1 MTPGIAAVL
10 LAGLLPLTT
19 LAADAGGPTVTEA
32 TKSTSQAQL
41 YRGSRI
47 IGSTVRDAKN
57 KKIGIIKDLILD
69 AGRGEVAYAVVSF
82 GGVMGVGPKFHA
94 VPWQALEPGD
104 DLRQYVLHADRETI
118 SQAPA
123 FDKGRWPDMS
133 DQKWSADIDR
143 YWSRMVGKGTF
154 GTNKLT
160 SGVPN
165 PAPATSHAPPVGAG
179 TGPRSD
185 MQSSGR

>member
-1 MTPGIAAVL
+1 MTSGITAVL
-10 LAGLLPLTT
+10 FAGLLPLTT
-19 LAADAGGPTVTEA
+19 VAADANRPPVTTSAE
-32 TKSTSQAQL
+32 STPQTQL
-41 YRGSRI
+41 YRGSKI
-47 IGSTVRDAKN
+47 IGSTVRDAGN
-57 KKIGIIKDLILD
+57 RKIGVIKDLILD

-82 GGVMGVGPKFHA
+82 GGVMGLGPKFHA
-94 VPWQALEPGD
+94 VPWQALEPSED
-104 DLRQYVLHADRETI
+104 IRQYVLHADRETI

-133 DQKWSADIDR
+133 DQKWSAEIDR

-165 PAPATSHAPPVGAG
+165 PAPTSSNAPPAGVG

>member
-1 MTPGIAAVL
+1 MKSGITAVL

-19 LAADAGGPTVTEA
+19 FAADAGHPPVTESA
-32 TKSTSQAQL
+32 ESAPQEQL
-41 YRGSRI
+41 YRGSKI

-69 AGRGEVAYAVVSF
+69 ARRGEVAYAVVSF
-82 GGVMGVGPKFHA
+82 GGVMGLGPKFHA
-94 VPWQALEPGD
+94 VPWQALEPSD
-104 DLRQYVLHADRETI
+104 DVRQYVLHADRETI

-160 SGVPN
+160 SGVPD
-165 PAPATSHAPPVGAG
+165 PAPATNNAPPVGVG

>member
-1 MTPGIAAVL
+1 MKSGIAAVL

-19 LAADAGGPTVTEA
+19 LATDASRPDVTESA
-32 TKSTSQAQL
+32 KNAPQAQL
-41 YRGSRI
+41 YRGSKI

-57 KKIGIIKDLILD
+57 KKIGVIKDLILD

-82 GGVMGVGPKFHA
+82 GGVMGLGPKFHA
-94 VPWQALEPGD
+94 VPWQALEPSD
-104 DLRQYVLHADRETI
+104 NLRQYVLHADRETI

-165 PAPATSHAPPVGAG
+165 PAPTTGNAPPVGVG